1 MQDVLIILLFYVCA
15 QCDAVTKENLRIEAR
30 GRSRA
35 EDLGFLL
42 LLSDWCRLIRWVI
55 CVARTHTYTHT
66 HTNSEPHCNT
76 LHRGVNYDW
85 LNVTSLQ

>member
-1 MQDVLIILLFYVCA
+1 VKDVLIILLFYVCA

-42 LLSDWCRLIRWVI
+42 LLSDCCRLIRN
-55 CVARTHTYTHT
+55 TLQHTAT
-66 HTNSEPHCNT
+66 HCNT
-76 LHRGVNYDW
+76 YRTYE
-85 LNVTSLQ
+85 